1 MIGETTIDEMD
12 DKATYEITFY
22 NGDWKV
28 QPSRER
34 ITDCLTHVFRNRD
47 AAHVTAIR
55 VRLPYAHE
63 EEGIYHV
70 AHVDVVFGDTH
81 NEVVRDAFYG
91 ALLSRFVPEYDSLLE
106 IEIVEPLTV

>member
-1 MIGETTIDEMD
+1 MITDDEMD

-28 QPSRER
+28 TPSRER
-34 ITDCLTHVFRNRD
+34 IIDCLTHVFRNRD
-47 AAHVTAIR
+47 AAYITSIR
-55 VRLPYAHE
+55 VRLPYDHE

-81 NEVVRDAFYG
+81 YEVVRDAIYG

>member
-1 MIGETTIDEMD
+1 MNTDEMD

-28 QPSRER
+28 TPTRER
-34 ITDCLTHVFRNRD
+34 IIDCLTHVFRDRD
-47 AAHVTAIR
+47 VAHVTAIR
-55 VRLPYAHE
+55 VRLPYDHE
-63 EEGIYHV
+63 EEGIHQV

-106 IEIVEPLTV
+106 IEIVDPLTV